1 MTPSEHFW
9 RTGGKTRSPTTA
21 ICSHLHLLL
30 AAFKSLLMRSSQ
42 PYLNASRSPLLPTAA
57 ADAEERRALRFNRRV
72 KKTLSSSLPPSPFH
86 KAAPPSLPPPS
97 GITIKSQ
104 SPNCLVHATNTNAGE
119 AADINTKTPS
129 TLKGTDPGSCASEW
143 QTKMRKKRQYKCVCV
158 YSFPLIPIIPSKNSF
173 SPFHST
179 RPHKFQTTSQMHPV
193 TGDLRVTQSGGF
205 LSVLRQRCGEL
216 RSVSQQ
222 VNRCTVDPHD
232 YSGSD
237 VIKGRISCVSCWRV
251 VLFSTSHYKCITDC
265 LMILAWCWR
274 PQQGWDKK
282 KKKDKRLKS
291 SKTALK
297 NKQTNKKKTLK
308 DILEVTSEVY
318 PTIT

>member
-9 RTGGKTRSPTTA
+9 RTGGKTCSPTTA
-21 ICSHLHLLL
+21 ICPHLHLLL
-30 AAFKSLLMRSSQ
+30 AAFNSLLMRSSQ

-86 KAAPPSLPPPS
+86 KAAPPSLLPQASPSNHNPPTASSMQQTPMQARLQTF
-97 GITIKSQ
+97 IQRRRRRWKELIRD
-104 SPNCLVHATNTNAGE
+104 LVQLSDRLRWERKDSTN
-119 AADINTKTPS
+119 
-129 TLKGTDPGSCASEW
+129 
-143 QTKMRKKRQYKCVCV
+143 VCV
-158 YSFPLIPIIPSKNSF
+158 SIHSHWYQSFPLRI
-173 SPFHST
+173 PFH
-179 RPHKFQTTSQMHPV
+179 RFIPHVPTKFHTSQMHPV

-216 RSVSQQ
+216 RSVNQQ

-251 VLFSTSHYKCITDC
+251 MLFSTSHYKCITDC
-265 LMILAWCWR
+265 LMILAWCYWR

-297 NKQTNKKKTLK
+297 NKQTNKKKPLK